1 MDDASVYEE
10 AERDYEGFWAERARE
25 LHWFKEWDRV
35 LDWDPPEAQWFVG
48 GKLNASYNCLDYQ
61 VEQGRGDKTAILWQG
76 DEPDD
81 SKAFT
86 YSELKAEVERFA
98 NVLKGLGVQKGDP
111 VAIYLPM
118 IPELPIAMLACARIG
133 ARTRSS
139 SALSRPIHC
148 ATASTTARRRSSSP
162 PTAGRGAAR

>member
-1 MDDASVYEE
+1 MDPGRDLLRLADLARSGLGDHHDAGAAIGGRRPALRE
-10 AERDYEGFWAERARE
+10 A
-25 LHWFKEWDRV
+25 
-35 LDWDPPEAQWFVG
+35 G
-48 GKLNASYNCLDYQ
+48 GLDYQ
-61 VEQGRGDKTAILWQG
+61 IEQGRGDKTAILWQG

-98 NVLKGLGVQKGDP
+98 NVLKDLGVQKGDP

-133 ARTRSS
+133 AIHSVVFGGFSADALRSRVEDGE
-139 SALSRPIHC
+139 AKLVVTC
-148 ATASTTARRRSSSP
+148 
-162 PTAGRGAAR
+162 